1 MLNKKEPEVFTYEEA
16 AAYIEEIPKFTKK
29 HTLEHTKLF
38 LKRLGNPA
46 VDRKIV
52 HVAGTNGK
60 GSTLAFL
67 AGIFRESGYRAGRY
81 VSPASFSY
89 EERFRI
95 NEENISKKDLC
106 FYMEKIKNVAE
117 EMVKDGLSHPTM
129 FEIETAL
136 SFLYFLDKKVDV
148 VLLETGM
155 GGRLDATNVVKKPI
169 ATVIASIGMDHMQF
183 LGDTLEKIAS
193 EKAGIIKEGCPV
205 ISYDNTKEVN
215 EVIKNK
221 AKQMHAKV
229 TFVNSAGIRVLQESL
244 NGESFSYRSSDGR
257 WYEKIEIPLLGR
269 HQINN
274 AALALETLNVIK
286 NYYCISDFQT
296 EDGMRKTIWRG
307 RIEILER
314 EPMVICDGAHNP
326 DGAKSLLSFL
336 QNNFTNQRLIYIMG
350 VLSDKDYEQMVQ
362 ILAPAADKIY
372 TVAPDNPRALSS
384 RELCNCISKYHQNVE
399 ERQRLAECLSEVRQ
413 KAEKDDVIIICGTLS
428 FQNEL
433 INQ

>member
-1 MLNKKEPEVFTYEEA
+1 MNYEEA
-16 AAYIEEIPKFTKK
+16 MNFIQNTNKFGSVLGLDNIREL
-29 HTLEHTKLF
+29 LE
-38 LKRLGNPA
+38 RLGNPQDQLR
-46 VDRKIV
+46 VV
-52 HVAGTNGK
+52 HIAGTNGK

-257 WYEKIEIPLLGR
+257 WYDKIEIPLLGR

>member
-1 MLNKKEPEVFTYEEA
+1 MNYEEA
-16 AAYIEEIPKFTKK
+16 MNFIQNTNKFGSVLGLDNIREL
-29 HTLEHTKLF
+29 LE
-38 LKRLGNPA
+38 RLGNPQDQLR
-46 VDRKIV
+46 VV
-52 HVAGTNGK
+52 HIAGTNGK

-433 INQ
+433 ISQ

>member
-1 MLNKKEPEVFTYEEA
+1 MNYEEA
-16 AAYIEEIPKFTKK
+16 MNFIQNTNKFGSVLGLDNIREL
-29 HTLEHTKLF
+29 LE
-38 LKRLGNPA
+38 RLGNPQDQLR
-46 VDRKIV
+46 VV
-52 HVAGTNGK
+52 HIAGTNGK

-362 ILAPAADKIY
+362 ILAPSADKIY

>member
-1 MLNKKEPEVFTYEEA
+1 MNYEEA
-16 AAYIEEIPKFTKK
+16 MNFIQNTNKFGSVLGLDNIREL
-29 HTLEHTKLF
+29 LE
-38 LKRLGNPA
+38 RLGNPQDQLR
-46 VDRKIV
+46 VV
-52 HVAGTNGK
+52 HIAGTNGK

-336 QNNFTNQRLIYIMG
+336 QNNFTNQRLIYITG

-362 ILAPAADKIY
+362 ILAPSADKIY

>member
-1 MLNKKEPEVFTYEEA
+1 MNYEEA
-16 AAYIEEIPKFTKK
+16 MNFIQNTNKFGSVLGLDNIREL
-29 HTLEHTKLF
+29 LE
-38 LKRLGNPA
+38 RLGNPQDQLR
-46 VDRKIV
+46 VV
-52 HVAGTNGK
+52 HIAGTNGK

-350 VLSDKDYEQMVQ
+350 VLSDKDYEQMVR

>member
-1 MLNKKEPEVFTYEEA
+1 MNYEEA
-16 AAYIEEIPKFTKK
+16 MNFIQNTNKFGSVLGLDNIREL
-29 HTLEHTKLF
+29 LE
-38 LKRLGNPA
+38 RLGNPQDQLR
-46 VDRKIV
+46 VV
-52 HVAGTNGK
+52 HIAGTNGK

-257 WYEKIEIPLLGR
+257 WYEKIEIPLIGR

>member
-1 MLNKKEPEVFTYEEA
+1 MNYEEA
-16 AAYIEEIPKFTKK
+16 MNFIQNTNKFGSVLGLDNIREL
-29 HTLEHTKLF
+29 LE
-38 LKRLGNPA
+38 RLGNPQDQLR
-46 VDRKIV
+46 VV
-52 HVAGTNGK
+52 HIAGTNGK

-81 VSPASFSY
+81 VSPASFYY

-296 EDGMRKTIWRG
+296 EDGMRK
-307 RIEILER
+307 
-314 EPMVICDGAHNP
+314 PMVICDGAHNP

>member
-1 MLNKKEPEVFTYEEA
+1 MNYEEA
-16 AAYIEEIPKFTKK
+16 MNFIQNTNKFGSVLGLDNIREL
-29 HTLEHTKLF
+29 LE
-38 LKRLGNPA
+38 RLGNPQDQLR
-46 VDRKIV
+46 VV
-52 HVAGTNGK
+52 HIAGTNGK

-81 VSPASFSY
+81 VSPASFYY

-350 VLSDKDYEQMVQ
+350 VLSDKDYEQMIQ

>member
-1 MLNKKEPEVFTYEEA
+1 MNYEEA
-16 AAYIEEIPKFTKK
+16 MNFIQNTNKFGSVLGLDNIREL
-29 HTLEHTKLF
+29 LE
-38 LKRLGNPA
+38 RLGNPQDQLR
-46 VDRKIV
+46 VV
-52 HVAGTNGK
+52 HIAGTNGK

-428 FQNEL
+428 IQNEL

>member
-1 MLNKKEPEVFTYEEA
+1 MNYEEA
-16 AAYIEEIPKFTKK
+16 MNFIQNTNKFGSVLGLDNIREL
-29 HTLEHTKLF
+29 LE
-38 LKRLGNPA
+38 RLGNPQDQLR
-46 VDRKIV
+46 VV
-52 HVAGTNGK
+52 HIAGTNGK

-193 EKAGIIKEGCPV
+193 EKAGIIKEGCPD

-215 EVIKNK
+215 EMIKNK

-362 ILAPAADKIY
+362 ILAPSADKIY

>member
-1 MLNKKEPEVFTYEEA
+1 MNYEEA
-16 AAYIEEIPKFTKK
+16 MNFIQNTNKFGSVLGLDNIREL
-29 HTLEHTKLF
+29 LE
-38 LKRLGNPA
+38 RLGNPQDQLR
-46 VDRKIV
+46 VV
-52 HVAGTNGK
+52 HIAGTNGK

-314 EPMVICDGAHNP
+314 EPMVICDGVHNP

>member
-1 MLNKKEPEVFTYEEA
+1 MNYEEA
-16 AAYIEEIPKFTKK
+16 MNFIQNTNKFGSVLGLDNIREL
-29 HTLEHTKLF
+29 LE
-38 LKRLGNPA
+38 RLGNPQDQLR
-46 VDRKIV
+46 VV
-52 HVAGTNGK
+52 HIAGTNGK

-362 ILAPAADKIY
+362 IFAPAADKIY

>member
-1 MLNKKEPEVFTYEEA
+1 MNYEEA
-16 AAYIEEIPKFTKK
+16 MNFIQNTHKFGSVLGLDNIREL
-29 HTLEHTKLF
+29 LE
-38 LKRLGNPA
+38 RLGNPQDQLR
-46 VDRKIV
+46 VV
-52 HVAGTNGK
+52 HIAGTNGK

-362 ILAPAADKIY
+362 ILAPSADKIY

>member
-1 MLNKKEPEVFTYEEA
+1 MNYEEA
-16 AAYIEEIPKFTKK
+16 MNFIQNTNKFGSVLGLDNIREL
-29 HTLEHTKLF
+29 LE
-38 LKRLGNPA
+38 RLGNPQDQLR
-46 VDRKIV
+46 VV
-52 HVAGTNGK
+52 HIAGTNGK

-372 TVAPDNPRALSS
+372 TVAPDNPGALSS

>member
-1 MLNKKEPEVFTYEEA
+1 MNYEEA
-16 AAYIEEIPKFTKK
+16 MNFIQNTNKFGSVLGLDNIREL
-29 HTLEHTKLF
+29 LE
-38 LKRLGNPA
+38 RLGNPQDQLR
-46 VDRKIV
+46 VV
-52 HVAGTNGK
+52 HIAGTNGK

-350 VLSDKDYEQMVQ
+350 VLSDKVYEQMVQ
-362 ILAPAADKIY
+362 ILAPSADKIY

>member
-1 MLNKKEPEVFTYEEA
+1 MNYEEA
-16 AAYIEEIPKFTKK
+16 MNFIQNTNKFGSVLGLDNIREL
-29 HTLEHTKLF
+29 LE
-38 LKRLGNPA
+38 RLGNPQDQLR
-46 VDRKIV
+46 VV
-52 HVAGTNGK
+52 HIAGTNGK

-136 SFLYFLDKKVDV
+136 GFLYFLDKKVDV

-362 ILAPAADKIY
+362 ILAPSADKIY

>member
-1 MLNKKEPEVFTYEEA
+1 MNYEEA
-16 AAYIEEIPKFTKK
+16 MNFIQNTNKFGSVLGLDNIREL
-29 HTLEHTKLF
+29 LE
-38 LKRLGNPA
+38 RLGNPQDQLR
-46 VDRKIV
+46 VV
-52 HVAGTNGK
+52 HIAGTNGK

-399 ERQRLAECLSEVRQ
+399 ERQRLAECLNEVRQ

>member
-1 MLNKKEPEVFTYEEA
+1 MNYEEA
-16 AAYIEEIPKFTKK
+16 MNFIQNTNKFGSVLGLDNIREL
-29 HTLEHTKLF
+29 LE
-38 LKRLGNPA
+38 RLGNPQDQLR
-46 VDRKIV
+46 VV
-52 HVAGTNGK
+52 HIAGTNGK

-81 VSPASFSY
+81 VSPASFYY

-257 WYEKIEIPLLGR
+257 RYEKIEIPLLGR

>member
-1 MLNKKEPEVFTYEEA
+1 MNYEEA
-16 AAYIEEIPKFTKK
+16 MNFIQNTNKFGSVLGLDNIREL
-29 HTLEHTKLF
+29 LE
-38 LKRLGNPA
+38 RLGNPQDQLK
-46 VDRKIV
+46 VV
-52 HVAGTNGK
+52 HIAGTNGK

>member
-1 MLNKKEPEVFTYEEA
+1 MNYEEA
-16 AAYIEEIPKFTKK
+16 MNFIQNTNKFGSVLGLDNIREL
-29 HTLEHTKLF
+29 LE
-38 LKRLGNPA
+38 RLGNPQDQLR
-46 VDRKIV
+46 VV
-52 HVAGTNGK
+52 HIAGTNGK

-384 RELCNCISKYHQNVE
+384 RELCNCTSKYHQNVE

>member
-1 MLNKKEPEVFTYEEA
+1 MNYEEA
-16 AAYIEEIPKFTKK
+16 MNFIQNTNKFGSVLGLDNIREL
-29 HTLEHTKLF
+29 LE
-38 LKRLGNPA
+38 RLGNPQDQLR
-46 VDRKIV
+46 VV
-52 HVAGTNGK
+52 HIAGTNGK

-362 ILAPAADKIY
+362 IVAPAADKIY

>member
-1 MLNKKEPEVFTYEEA
+1 MNYEEA
-16 AAYIEEIPKFTKK
+16 MNFIHNTNKFGSVLGLDNIREL
-29 HTLEHTKLF
+29 LE
-38 LKRLGNPA
+38 RLGNPQDQLK
-46 VDRKIV
+46 VV
-52 HVAGTNGK
+52 HIAGTNGK

-67 AGIFRESGYRAGRY
+67 AGVFRESGYRAGRY

-95 NEENISKKDLC
+95 NEENISREDLC

-244 NGESFSYRSSDGR
+244 NGESFSYRSFDGR

>member
-1 MLNKKEPEVFTYEEA
+1 MNYEEA
-16 AAYIEEIPKFTKK
+16 MNFIQNTNKFGSVLGLDNIREL
-29 HTLEHTKLF
+29 LE
-38 LKRLGNPA
+38 RLGNPQDQLR
-46 VDRKIV
+46 VV
-52 HVAGTNGK
+52 HIAGTNGK

-257 WYEKIEIPLLGR
+257 WYEKIEIPLLGG

-399 ERQRLAECLSEVRQ
+399 ERQRLAECLSEARQ

>member
-1 MLNKKEPEVFTYEEA
+1 MNYEEA
-16 AAYIEEIPKFTKK
+16 MNFIQKTNKFRSVLGLDNIREL
-29 HTLEHTKLF
+29 LE
-38 LKRLGNPA
+38 RLGNPQDQLR
-46 VDRKIV
+46 VV
-52 HVAGTNGK
+52 HIAGTNGK

>member
-1 MLNKKEPEVFTYEEA
+1 MNYEEA
-16 AAYIEEIPKFTKK
+16 MNFIQNTNKFGSVLGLDNIREL
-29 HTLEHTKLF
+29 LE
-38 LKRLGNPA
+38 RLGNPQDQLR
-46 VDRKIV
+46 VV
-52 HVAGTNGK
+52 HIAGTNGK

-274 AALALETLNVIK
+274 AALALETLNAIK

>member
-1 MLNKKEPEVFTYEEA
+1 MNYEEA
-16 AAYIEEIPKFTKK
+16 MNFIQNTNKFGSVLGLDNIREL
-29 HTLEHTKLF
+29 LE
-38 LKRLGNPA
+38 RLGNPQDQLR
-46 VDRKIV
+46 VV
-52 HVAGTNGK
+52 HIAGTNGK

-257 WYEKIEIPLLGR
+257 CYEKIEIPLLGR

-362 ILAPAADKIY
+362 ILAPSADKIY

>member
-1 MLNKKEPEVFTYEEA
+1 MNYEEA
-16 AAYIEEIPKFTKK
+16 MNFIQNTNKFGSVLGLDNIREL
-29 HTLEHTKLF
+29 LE
-38 LKRLGNPA
+38 RLGNPQDQLR
-46 VDRKIV
+46 VV
-52 HVAGTNGK
+52 HIAGTNGK

-326 DGAKSLLSFL
+326 DGAKSLLSFM

>member
-1 MLNKKEPEVFTYEEA
+1 MNYEEA
-16 AAYIEEIPKFTKK
+16 MNFIQNTNKFGSVLGLDNIREL
-29 HTLEHTKLF
+29 LE
-38 LKRLGNPA
+38 RLGNPQDQLR
-46 VDRKIV
+46 VV
-52 HVAGTNGK
+52 HIAGTNGK

-81 VSPASFSY
+81 VSPACNSY

>member
-1 MLNKKEPEVFTYEEA
+1 MNYEEA
-16 AAYIEEIPKFTKK
+16 MNFIQNTNKFGSVLGLDNIREL
-29 HTLEHTKLF
+29 LE
-38 LKRLGNPA
+38 RLGNPQDQLR
-46 VDRKIV
+46 VV
-52 HVAGTNGK
+52 HIAGTNGK

-229 TFVNSAGIRVLQESL
+229 TFVNSPGIRVLQESL

>member
-1 MLNKKEPEVFTYEEA
+1 MNYEEA
-16 AAYIEEIPKFTKK
+16 MNFIQNTNKFGSVLGLDNIREL
-29 HTLEHTKLF
+29 LE
-38 LKRLGNPA
+38 RLGNPQDQLR
-46 VDRKIV
+46 VV
-52 HVAGTNGK
+52 HIAGTNGK

-257 WYEKIEIPLLGR
+257 WYEKIEIQLLGR

>member
-1 MLNKKEPEVFTYEEA
+1 MNYEEA
-16 AAYIEEIPKFTKK
+16 MNFIQNTNKFGSVLGLDNIREL
-29 HTLEHTKLF
+29 LE
-38 LKRLGNPA
+38 RLGNPQDQLR
-46 VDRKIV
+46 VV
-52 HVAGTNGK
+52 HIAGTNGK

-229 TFVNSAGIRVLQESL
+229 TFVNSARIRVLQESL

>member
-1 MLNKKEPEVFTYEEA
+1 MNYEEA
-16 AAYIEEIPKFTKK
+16 MNFIQNTNKFGSVLGLDNIREL
-29 HTLEHTKLF
+29 LE
-38 LKRLGNPA
+38 RLGNPQDQLR
-46 VDRKIV
+46 VV
-52 HVAGTNGK
+52 HIAGTNGK

-229 TFVNSAGIRVLQESL
+229 TFVNSTGIRVLQESL

-362 ILAPAADKIY
+362 ILAPVADKIY